1 MISKAF
7 HSDGSLEFMKTME
20 FQATLTGG
28 HTLEIPAEIAAQ
40 LPDHGTATV
49 VVSVIL
55 SVDGEPEENE
65 WLHSAQQQFLR
76 DDTEA
81 DASYDRY
88 L

>member
-1 MISKAF
+1 
-7 HSDGSLEFMKTME
+7 MKTME

-55 SVDGEPEENE
+55 SVDGEPEEKE
-65 WLHSAQQQFLR
+65 WLHTAEQQFLR
-76 DDTEA
+76 DDAEA

>member
-1 MISKAF
+1 
-7 HSDGSLEFMKTME
+7 MKPME
-20 FQATLTGG
+20 FQATLKGG

-49 VVSVIL
+49 VL
-55 SVDGEPEENE
+55 MVDGEPDERE
-65 WLHSAQQQFLR
+65 WLNAAQQQFLR
-76 DDTEA
+76 DDSEA

>member
-1 MISKAF
+1 
-7 HSDGSLEFMKTME
+7 MKPME
-20 FQATLTGG
+20 FRATLTGG

-49 VVSVIL
+49 VL
-55 SVDGEPEENE
+55 SVDAEPEEKE
-65 WLHSAQQQFLR
+65 WLYSAQQQFLR

>member
-1 MISKAF
+1 
-7 HSDGSLEFMKTME
+7 MKTME

-55 SVDGEPEENE
+55 SVDGEPEEKE
-65 WLHSAQQQFLR
+65 
-76 DDTEA
+76 
-81 DASYDRY
+81 
-88 L
+88 